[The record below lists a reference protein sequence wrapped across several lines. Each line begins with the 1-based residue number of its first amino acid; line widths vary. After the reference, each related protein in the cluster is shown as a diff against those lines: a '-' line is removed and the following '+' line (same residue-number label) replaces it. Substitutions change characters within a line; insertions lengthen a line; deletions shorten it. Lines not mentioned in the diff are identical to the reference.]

1 MKGQTMNLQE
11 EKLKEQALVISG
23 LREQLRW
30 KAAAVAHQPDQL
42 QFYEEKE
49 LLELSERVSRDH
61 YPLKG

>member
-1 MKGQTMNLQE
+1 MNLQE
-11 EKLKEQALVISG
+11 EELKEQALVISG

-49 LLELSERVSRDH
+49 LEELSERVSRDH

>member
-1 MKGQTMNLQE
+1 MNLQE

-49 LLELSERVSRDH
+49 LEELSERVSRDH
-61 YPLKG
+61 

>member
-11 EKLKEQALVISG
+11 EKLKEQALVITG

-30 KAAAVAHQPDQL
+30 RAAAVAHQPDQL

-49 LLELSERVSRDH
+49 LEELSERVSRDH

>member
-1 MKGQTMNLQE
+1 MGEQTKNLQE
-11 EKLKEQALVISG
+11 EEMKEQALVITN

-49 LLELSERVSRDH
+49 LEELS
-61 YPLKG
+61 